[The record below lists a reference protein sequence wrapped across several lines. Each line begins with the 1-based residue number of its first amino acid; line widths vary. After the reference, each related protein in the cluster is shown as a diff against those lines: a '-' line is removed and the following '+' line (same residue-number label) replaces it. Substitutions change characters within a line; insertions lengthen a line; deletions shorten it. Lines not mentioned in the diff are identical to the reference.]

1 MDVLD
6 SRLALR
12 LKSEQPRL
20 GVWTL
25 WAQLPSSSAPGAL
38 ETLGASLWP
47 ADCGDGPH
55 RSRGRLHCGR
65 SMSPWSMAFRALCT
79 PAGLRPARTPP
90 PPPPPRTFRYAAWTS
105 GSELGA
111 EKYDQLAQ
119 LLELGVFLNRCLDG
133 KGSFC
138 SGRYR
143 SLRSG
148 LPQAPLRRYLRALR
162 ICERSRPSPPD
173 GDWASVCAYR
183 REVSDLSL
191 MALFEVAEIPQRP
204 VLSPL
209 VGLVQLVDDI
219 LDQEIDHR
227 LGLPN
232 LLGQGAPSAREQA
245 VLLWKEL
252 RGHRERA
259 DAPLVGVGFSVYL
272 LARLLGHLYG
282 RR

>member
-1 MDVLD
+1 
-6 SRLALR
+6 
-12 LKSEQPRL
+12 
-20 GVWTL
+20 
-25 WAQLPSSSAPGAL
+25 
-38 ETLGASLWP
+38 
-47 ADCGDGPH
+47 
-55 RSRGRLHCGR
+55 
-65 SMSPWSMAFRALCT
+65 MAFRALCT
-79 PAGLRPARTPP
+79 PAGLRPARTPIRWLCL
-90 PPPPPRTFRYAAWTS
+90 RTFRYAAWTS
-105 GSELGA
+105 GSELGDTR
-111 EKYDQLAQ
+111 YDQLAQ

-133 KGSFC
+133 KGGFC
-138 SGRYR
+138 PGRYR
-143 SLRSG
+143 SLRRG

-162 ICERSRPSPPD
+162 TSERSRPSPPD
-173 GDWASVCAYR
+173 GDWASICAYR

-191 MALFEVAEIPQRP
+191 LALFELAEIPQRP